1 MSDDDPDDGEG
12 SDGGDG
18 TTEGDGSEPAD
29 AVADGNPHDRMEAYA
44 ELAAEE
50 RAYRRRKDATLNA
63 VGEEL
68 AAAVAAAAEDAR
80 VDVEVA
86 DTSRDGTK
94 QTLRARLDRATLV
107 AAAAEHLPDGFVG
120 QHVNDDGTLTVQW
133 DERSSVP
140 DSRHHAALL
149 KAIVAEE
156 TEVDEDGLI
165 AGVPTRAT
173 VLARAVELGVP
184 EDAAE
189 TGLARLE
196 RLDMVD
202 VDDGR
207 VYPDSNFSKR

>member
-1 MSDDDPDDGEG
+1 MSDGEP
-12 SDGGDG
+12 
-18 TTEGDGSEPAD
+18 DGSEG
-29 AVADGNPHDRMEAYA
+29 ADGDGAGTDGSADGDPESDVPAHERMGTYA
-44 ELAAEE
+44 ELAEAE
-50 RAYRRRKDATLNA
+50 RSARRRKAAVLDA
-63 VGEEL
+63 VGTDL
-68 AAAVAAAAEDAR
+68 AAAVESAADEAG
-80 VDVEVA
+80 VTVEA
-86 DTSRDGTK
+86 TDTARDGTR
-94 QTLRARLDRATLV
+94 QTLRARLDRAALV
-107 AAAAEHLPDGFVG
+107 AAAAEHLPDGFVV

-156 TEVDEDGLI
+156 TEIDEDGLI

-196 RLDMVD
+196 RLDVVD

>member
-1 MSDDDPDDGEG
+1 MSDESAAGDEG
-12 SDGGDG
+12 P
-18 TTEGDGSEPAD
+18 EDGSGKAN
-29 AVADGNPHDRMEAYA
+29 AVADESPHDRMEAYV

-50 RAYRRRKDATLNA
+50 RASSRRKDAVLDA
-63 VGEEL
+63 VGDDL
-68 AAAVAAAAEDAR
+68 AAAVAAAAEDAG
-80 VDVEVA
+80 VTVEVTG
-86 DTSRDGTK
+86 TSRDGTQ
-94 QTLRARLDRATLV
+94 QTLRARLDRAALV
-107 AAAAEHLPDGFVG
+107 AAAAERLPDGFVV

-133 DERSSVP
+133 DERASVP

-156 TEVDEDGLI
+156 TAFDEDGLI
-165 AGVPTRAT
+165 AGVPTRAA

-202 VDDGR
+202 IDDGR